1 MPDRR
6 AGLAAA
12 TAWLALC
19 LVWFDPSGPRGSSI
33 VRSALAGVL
42 FVVCVVALC
51 WWAWRRGS
59 LLRGVGVPGPRHAG
73 TLAVLLALAFRLPLA
88 WQGAAGY
95 VTADGALSGIVALD
109 VRDGR
114 GHHVFVPQVPYSGS
128 LKSHLTAPLAAVVD
142 PARAFAL
149 ASLAFYLLFVGALV
163 GLARRSGAGDFVPVA
178 AGLYVAFAPAF
189 VTRYSL
195 SNDGNY
201 VEVLALGTTALLLA
215 ARWAREPD
223 HDRELALLAGLA
235 LGLAFWSHILAV
247 IPLAAVVLFLVLTD
261 ARRAVRSAAPLAA
274 GFVLGDAPGLLWN
287 ALNGWESF
295 RYLVPGSGGGGEALR
310 GPAAKALALVTDHLP
325 VLLGY
330 DFGYAGGIDVALRVL
345 AWGTLA
351 AAAVGA
357 MRAATDARRPE
368 AAGARVLLLFA
379 AVNLIVAALALPY
392 IPGNPRYLL
401 FLIGPVAVFVA
412 RGLRAARA
420 RPLLALVVAGNAIAA
435 LAQGLG
441 TVESDER
448 WRGFVGGLKES
459 GVRWCYSDF
468 FVATKVNFLADGE
481 VTCSS
486 KLGPT
491 TTEYFFRFR
500 EEVDAAPAAALVP
513 ANSAAAD
520 KIARRLERLGAPYER
535 RELLKPVLLPRGRKV
550 APEELFPDRSFPM
563 R

>member
-1 MPDRR
+1 VPDRR

-12 TAWLALC
+12 TAWLAVC
-19 LVWFDPSGPRGSSI
+19 LVWFDPSGERGAPARRM
-33 VRSALAGVL
+33 VLAALL
-42 FVVCVVALC
+42 FAAFVVALGL
-51 WWAWRRGS
+51 WIRRAWPV
-59 LLRGVGVPGPRHAG
+59 LRGDGAPGPRHAG
-73 TLAVLLALAFRLPLA
+73 TLAVVLALLFRLPLA

-114 GHHVFVPQVPYSGS
+114 AHHVFVPQVPYSGS

-149 ASLAFYLLFVGALV
+149 ASLGFYLIFVAALV
-163 GLARRSGAGDFVPVA
+163 ALARRAGAGPFVPVG
-178 AGLYVAFAPAF
+178 AGLYAAFAPAF

-215 ARWAREPD
+215 ARWAREAAS
-223 HDRELALLAGLA
+223 RETLALLAGVS

-247 IPLAAVVLFLVLTD
+247 IPLCAVVAFMVL
-261 ARRAVRSAAPLAA
+261 AERGRAVRSVAALAL
-274 GFVLGDAPGLLWN
+274 GFALGDAPGLLWN
-287 ALNGWESF
+287 AVHGGDSF
-295 RYLVPGSGGGGEALR
+295 RYLLPGSGGDGAGTVPAGLR
-310 GPAAKALALVTDHLP
+310 LVSDHLP

-330 DFGYAGGIDVALRVL
+330 DFGYAGTTDALLRVL
-345 AWGTLA
+345 GWASV
-351 AAAVGA
+351 AAAVVGTA
-357 MRAATDARRPE
+357 GLVRDARSAD
-368 AAGARVLLLFA
+368 AAGARVLLLFT
-379 AVNLIVAALALPY
+379 AVNVVVAGLFLPY
-392 IPGNPRYLL
+392 IPGNARYLL
-401 FLIGPVAVFVA
+401 FLVAPVAVFVA
-412 RGLRAARA
+412 RALRSGPARLVLV
-420 RPLLALVVAGNAIAA
+420 LLVAGNAGAS

-441 TVESDER
+441 TIESDGR
-448 WRGFVGGLKES
+448 WRALVAGLRQA

-468 FVATKVNFLADGE
+468 FLATRINFLSDGD

-500 EEVDAAPAAALVP
+500 EEVDAAPAAAFVP
-513 ANSAAAD
+513 ATSAAAD
-520 KIARRLERLGAPYER
+520 KIARRLERMGVGYDR
-535 RELLKPVLLPRGRKV
+535 RDDLLKPVLAPRGRKV
-550 APEELFPDRSFPM
+550 GPEDLFPDREFPL